1 MLLTSL
7 VASTAL
13 ASCGFHLR
21 GQSEYSFRSIYVN
34 APGQPVFASELRRLL
49 AGSGTASV
57 VDAPKDAQVIVD
69 VTLIADDKQVLSLS
83 PGGRA
88 QEYALA
94 KAIQFRVRDPEG
106 REWLKPDEI
115 VIRRTYTYDDSQRLA
130 REIQEQRLLREMQA
144 DALQQIV
151 RRLQAARH
159 GSGPRRA
166 PGSIVLAKLPRRRGG
181 LRQRNSSARAQDG
194 PLDRIA
200 GHPGRRA
207 IRARPQPDR
216 SRGQHRR

>member
-69 VTLIADDKQVLSLS
+69 VTLIADDKQVMSLS

-151 RRLQAARH
+151 RRLQAAR
-159 GSGPRRA
+159 PPA
-166 PGSIVLAKLPRRRGG
+166 
-181 LRQRNSSARAQDG
+181 
-194 PLDRIA
+194 
-200 GHPGRRA
+200 
-207 IRARPQPDR
+207 
-216 SRGQHRR
+216 